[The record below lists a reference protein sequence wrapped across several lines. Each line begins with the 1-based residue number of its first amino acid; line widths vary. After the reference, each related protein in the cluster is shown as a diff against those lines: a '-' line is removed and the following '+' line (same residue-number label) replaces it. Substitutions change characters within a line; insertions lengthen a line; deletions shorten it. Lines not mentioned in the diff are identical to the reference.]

1 MRYSKL
7 LFVLMLTLILVF
19 GSSMSAFAEESLIMP
34 PPPTP
39 SEPDL
44 YLSVTPEGGGVA
56 SGDVIT
62 IPGFPFN
69 TYKAWI
75 NAEPS
80 DNYYFVE
87 WKELV
92 FDFPVSHWDYF
103 SSEPYVE
110 NISMLIFNPFIHSRT
125 FKAFFEEKPDLTITV
140 NDPLMGTYSGSTE
153 GKYNPGD
160 PISIIPEPE
169 DGYRLD
175 YWMMGPNMHNPW
187 EPISFNMPNDDVS
200 IQLYFEEIPWYNITT
215 DVMMFESW
223 GTVTGEGRYQV
234 GDDVTLVATPAR
246 GYAFDHWE
254 WNWYCDDN
262 YKVSE
267 VPLMPPPKPIIDPE
281 DPSIT
286 FPMKECDGH
295 FTAYFHELEG
305 PFGVK
310 LEAIR
315 VGDGPDIVG
324 HPELVGDPLPGDSE
338 FDGYFYETEQ
348 FTVDPEP
355 IEHWHFV
362 GYDWEKIY
370 DEPEIARLTV
380 IESLYDSEDP
390 DRIFTMHSWN
400 KLIKVYYEEDDYV
413 MATIEY
419 HNTVG
424 GELRPD
430 DTVKVYLDEPYSFS
444 PPAISGY
451 QHIYSTPNAS
461 GTLTEGA
468 TDFVVTFVYQ
478 VPPTP
483 QVITNTVTETVIV
496 TQTVTVPATTAPTT
510 EAVIPEEET
519 PLGAAMI
526 GFNFD
531 EILEPVP
538 VVEETPEELLP
549 VEETP
554 LGDALPQTGQ
564 LPADL
569 FYGIG
574 GLVSAMGVY
583 LKRRK

>member
-7 LFVLMLTLILVF
+7 IFVLMLTLILVF
-19 GSSMSAFAEESLIMP
+19 GSSMSAFAEDQQMVERIPIPSPPSLTVTEYPTGSGSVGYTPPVYIHPFWKTTLTYNESN
-34 PPPTP
+34 
-39 SEPDL
+39 ED
-44 YLSVTPEGGGVA
+44 
-56 SGDVIT
+56 
-62 IPGFPFN
+62 
-69 TYKAWI
+69 
-75 NAEPS
+75 
-80 DNYYFVE
+80 YYFDE
-87 WKELV
+87 WQWLFMGKWYEIPPQFLDPLTIIDGMQVRGV
-92 FDFPVSHWDYF
+92 F
-103 SSEPYVE
+103 
-110 NISMLIFNPFIHSRT
+110 I
-125 FKAFFEEKPDLTITV
+125 EKPDLTITV
-140 NDPLMGTYSGSTE
+140 NDPLMGSYSGSTE
-153 GKYNPGD
+153 GKYKPGD

-200 IQLYFEEIPWYNITT
+200 IQLYFEEIPWFNITT

-315 VGDGPDIVG
+315 VGEGPDIVG
-324 HPELVGDPLPGDSE
+324 HPEFVGDPLPGDSE

-380 IESLYDSEDP
+380 LESLYDSEDP

-496 TQTVTVPATTAPTT
+496 TVPATTAPTT

>member
-19 GSSMSAFAEESLIMP
+19 GSSMSAFADDRMPEFSPPALHVLVEPAGSGSASNSTPYFDIRDWVWKTTLTATESNV
-34 PPPTP
+34 
-39 SEPDL
+39 D
-44 YLSVTPEGGGVA
+44 
-56 SGDVIT
+56 
-62 IPGFPFN
+62 
-69 TYKAWI
+69 
-75 NAEPS
+75 
-80 DNYYFVE
+80 YYFVKWE
-87 WKELV
+87 VWKVMTQSWKFLSSDLV
-92 FDFPVSHWDYF
+92 T
-103 SSEPYVE
+103 
-110 NISMLIFNPFIHSRT
+110 PFEFGWETTVRAV
-125 FKAFFEEKPDLTITV
+125 FAEKPDLTIGV
-140 NDPLMGTYSGSTE
+140 YDSDMGAYSGDPE
-153 GKYNPGD
+153 GKYSPGD
-160 PISIIPEPE
+160 EIEIIPEPMG
-169 DGYRLD
+169 GYRLD
-175 YWMMGPNMHNPW
+175 YWTKNGDEYPPW
-187 EPISFNMPNDDVS
+187 KDISFEMPDNDVD
-200 IQLYFEEIPWYNITT
+200 IMLYFEEIPWFNITT
-215 DVMMFESW
+215 DVELFEEW
-223 GTVTGEGRYQV
+223 GTVTGEGSYQI
-234 GDDVTLVATPAR
+234 GDEVTLIATPER

-254 WNWYCDDN
+254 WYWDCLRDDETSILKCPN
-262 YKVSE
+262 PE
-267 VPLMPPPKPIIDPE
+267 PEIDMYANE
-281 DPSIT
+281 IT
-286 FPMKECDGH
+286 FEMYRCNGH
-295 FTAYFHELEG
+295 FTAYFRELDG

-315 VGDGPDIVG
+315 VGEGPDIVG
-324 HPELVGDPLPGDSE
+324 NPTLGGNPLPGNDE
-338 FDGYFYETEQ
+338 FDGFFYDTEE
-348 FTVDPEP
+348 FTVNPNP
-355 IEHWHFV
+355 IAHWHFV
-362 GYDWEKIY
+362 GYDWEKIIN
-370 DEPEIARLTV
+370 DEEETPKVSTMNGYV
-380 IESLYDSEDP
+380 SPYDSEDP

-461 GTLTEGA
+461 GTLTKGA

-483 QVITNTVTETVIV
+483 QVITNTVTETVVV